1 MVIVVSCFCGSRA
14 RPVDVWGP
22 RRDPLLVVVPM
33 TTLYVT
39 ILVCGVVGNVST
51 CVVIA
56 RNKHMHTATN
66 YYLFSLAISDLLL
79 LLAGL
84 PTEIYHLWFLYP
96 YVFGEAVCV
105 LTGLAAE
112 TSANATVL
120 TITAFTVER
129 YVAIC
134 HPFLSHAVSKLSRA
148 VKYVVIIWMLALL
161 LAVPQALQL
170 GIVYEVYRN
179 GTKVSE
185 DLKLCT
191 IKHAVGSHT
200 FGLSSVL
207 FFLAPMLLI
216 SVLYALIGLRLQR
229 SNRAARRE
237 AHGGGSRPLTHTASR
252 RHHAHAGSTRRV
264 VKMLVAVVV
273 AFFICW
279 APFQAQRLYAVY
291 GYEGDKTSAQRVILY
306 KTMTYLSGLLYYLS
320 TTVNP
325 ILYNI
330 MSLKFR
336 QAFKST
342 LTKCCSPSSGKDL
355 QSLGVEVC
363 GSGSGGAAVGVAGS
377 GGGGRL
383 QYAVLSRRSSRNNSA
398 ASSVN
403 SAAGEADLTR
413 RPLVVSF
420 RRRSARTS
428 STSLDCASSP
438 EQKRLQPSAPPLALV
453 DLPPVHRSL
462 PLHSITDNCT
472 WTQAPPSRHL
482 PDKVPCI
489 EDIEIF
495 QESQLKIRRSSK
507 KIRLE
512 PESHSQPDTVAD
524 AGDKCGNGK
533 PPSASQVAKSQTLPC
548 ILSNINDTM

>member
-1 MVIVVSCFCGSRA
+1 
-14 RPVDVWGP
+14 
-22 RRDPLLVVVPM
+22 M

-148 VKYVVIIWMLALL
+148 IKYVVLIWLIALL

-179 GTKVSE
+179 GTIVSE
-185 DLKLCT
+185 DLKACT
-191 IKHAVGSHT
+191 IKHAMGSHT
-200 FGLSSVL
+200 FGLSSVV

-237 AHGGGSRPLTHTASR
+237 AHGTSRPLTHTASR

-291 GYEGDKTSAQRVILY
+291 GYEGDKTSAESVILY

-342 LTKCCSPSSGKDL
+342 LTKCCSPSNGKDL

-363 GSGSGGAAVGVAGS
+363 GSGSGGAAVGCPGVGS
-377 GGGGRL
+377 GGGGGRL

-403 SAAGEADLTR
+403 SATGEADLTR

-438 EQKRLQPSAPPLALV
+438 EQKRLQSAPPTAPPLALV
-453 DLPPVHRSL
+453 DLPPLCGVHRSMP
-462 PLHSITDNCT
+462 PLHPISDNCT
-472 WTQAPPSRHL
+472 WTQAPLHARHL
-482 PDKVPCI
+482 PEKVPRI

-524 AGDKCGNGK
+524 AGDKCGK
-533 PPSASQVAKSQTLPC
+533 PAGVPQVAKSQTLPC
-548 ILSNINDTM
+548 ILSNMNDTM